1 MLLGWAAC
9 FPASAQT
16 AYTLEECVEEAV
28 NNNLKLRNA
37 DNEVRMSEARRKE
50 AFVNYF
56 PTLSAMGG
64 GFVSN
69 KGFLYMDMG
78 ESSVPMLKNGL
89 VAGVTATQPV
99 FVGGQVVRGNQLAKI
114 GEEASRLRR
123 NLTENEIRLTTES
136 YFWQIVM
143 LKEKLVTLHQV
154 ETQLANAEKDAR
166 AAVDAGIRNRNDL
179 LQVRLKRN
187 ETRITRIQV
196 ENALRVARN
205 LLAQYIGH
213 FQDSIDVAFVVDYD
227 FSANPASLYVS
238 PESALGQVNE
248 YRLLD
253 KQLEANKTQ
262 YKLSLG
268 KYLPSVVVGG
278 GYLYNDFMD
287 KSRTN
292 WLGMVSVSVPL
303 SDWWGGSHELKRR
316 KMEVCNA
323 ENVKLERSQLL
334 IIRMRKAWND
344 MADACKQL
352 AIAKESIEQSTE
364 NLRLHTDYYQTG
376 TATISDLLDAQTLYQ
391 QSRDKYVEAYT
402 NYEVKKREYLQA
414 TGR

>member
-16 AYTLEECVEEAV
+16 AYTLEQCVEEAV

-69 KGFLYMDMG
+69 KGFLCMDMG
-78 ESSVPMLKNGL
+78 ESSVSMLKNGL
-89 VAGVTATQPV
+89 IAGVTATQPV

-143 LKEKLVTLHQV
+143 LKEKLNTLHQV

-196 ENALRVARN
+196 ENALRVARD

-253 KQLEANKTQ
+253 KQLEADKTQ

-316 KMEVCNA
+316 KTEVRNA
-323 ENVKLERSQLL
+323 ENVKLEQSQLL
-334 IIRMRKAWND
+334 IIRMRKTWNG

-364 NLRLHTDYYQTG
+364 NLRLNTDYYQAG